1 MGVLYLV
8 VNAGSSSLK
17 TALFNDEQELVRCH
31 YDRLNKEATWLRV
44 TNAGEEKETR
54 SRVDLNDAA
63 HALRHNIIYLVEQ
76 NYLKHHNDI
85 KVVVHRVVHGGEFY
99 KKAVRITEEVKQ
111 RIEALSILAPL
122 HNPHNLAAINA
133 AEHLLSQAKQVAV
146 FDTAYHQTLPPEAF
160 RYGIPETLYLKH
172 KIRKYGFHGTSHKFL
187 ATEAKRLCGAT
198 KTITCH
204 LGNGSSI
211 TANKNCKSIDTSM
224 GFTPTDGLVMGTRSG
239 ALDPEVVIYLLR
251 QIRYSPKRLHDFLNK
266 ESGLLGLTHFSSD
279 VRDIW
284 KAASTGTGDRQED
297 AALALLMLS
306 YHIKCY
312 VGEYA
317 AILGGVDAIV
327 FSGGIG
333 QNAWYIRE
341 DALLGLDFLDIKLD
355 ETKNK
360 EVTELKKA
368 RMIHKA
374 SSKVKILVIPANE
387 ELQMVREAQTL
398 LRLKKK

>member
-1 MGVLYLV
+1 MYLV

-17 TALFNDEQELVRCH
+17 TALFSGEKELVRCY
-31 YDRLNKEATWLRV
+31 YDRLHKDITWLRV
-44 TNAGEEKETR
+44 TRASAKKETR
-54 SRVDLNDAA
+54 SRVELNDAA

-76 NYLKHHNDI
+76 GFLKHHNDI

-99 KKAVRITEEVKQ
+99 KKAVKITEKVKQ
-111 RIEALSILAPL
+111 HIEALSILAPL

-133 AEHLLSQAKQVAV
+133 SEHLLNHAKQVAV
-146 FDTAYHQTLPPEAF
+146 FDTAYHQTIPPEAY
-160 RYGIPETLYLKH
+160 RYGIPEELYEKH

-187 ATEAKRLCGAT
+187 ASEAKRLCGA
-198 KTITCH
+198 KKVITCH
-204 LGNGSSI
+204 LGNGSSV
-211 TANKNCKSIDTSM
+211 TANKNGKSIDTSM

-266 ESGLLGLTHFSSD
+266 ESGMLGLTHFSSD

-284 KAASTGTGDRQED
+284 KEASTGKGDRQED
-297 AALALLMLS
+297 ASLALLMLS

-341 DALLGLDFLDIKLD
+341 DALLGLDFLGIKLD
-355 ETKNK
+355 EKKNK
-360 EVTELKKA
+360 KAVELKEM
-368 RMIHKA
+368 RMVHKTK
-374 SSKVKILVIPANE
+374 SKVNILVIPANE
-387 ELQMVREAQTL
+387 ELQMVREAKVL
-398 LRLKKK
+398 LRR